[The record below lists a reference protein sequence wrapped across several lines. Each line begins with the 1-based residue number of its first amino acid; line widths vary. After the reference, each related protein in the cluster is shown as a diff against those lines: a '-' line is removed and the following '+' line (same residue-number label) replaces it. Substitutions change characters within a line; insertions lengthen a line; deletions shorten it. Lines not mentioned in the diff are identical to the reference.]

1 MASSRWLS
9 VVQDRRFIVLLLLG
23 FSSGLPLML
32 TSRAMKVWAAN
43 AGVELPTVGLFSLV
57 ALPYALKFLWAPIMD
72 WWPGGNDQDSG
83 ALGRRRGWLLVTQLA
98 TLLAIVGMAMVGPAS
113 SQATLTSFAA
123 LAVLVAFCS
132 ASQDIVADA
141 YRTDILRP
149 DELGIGASLFT
160 IGYRLA
166 MIASG
171 AGAVFLAHHLRWPVV
186 YQIVAAGLIIGVIA
200 TLLAPE
206 PDTDRAASP
215 SLVDAVVEPWRE
227 FISRN
232 GAKALLILVFIVLFK
247 LPDYLA
253 TSITDA
259 MLVQLGFSNEDI
271 GLWALGVG
279 TAVTI
284 PGAALG
290 GLIVTWLGLRRA
302 LLIIGI
308 AQAISNAGYLWLVQ
322 VGADRPTMIVVIGI
336 EYFCTGLV
344 AAAFIAFL
352 MSQCNHR
359 YSASQYALLSSLM
372 GLASSVGGATA
383 GYLAHWLGY
392 SQFFLFTILI
402 SVPGLLL
409 IRWLSLPATS
419 SAAAPTE

>member
-1 MASSRWLS
+1 M
-9 VVQDRRFIVLLLLG
+9 LG

-32 TSRAMKVWAAN
+32 TSRAMKVWATN
-43 AGVELPTVGLFSLV
+43 MGVELPTVGLFSLV

-72 WWPGGNDQDSG
+72 WWPGGDDRAPG
-83 ALGRRRGWLLVTQLA
+83 ALRRRRGWLLVTQLA
-98 TLLAIVGMAMVGPAS
+98 TLMAIVGMAMVGPSS
-113 SQATLTSFAA
+113 SQAALTSFAA
-123 LAVLVAFCS
+123 LAVLVAFLS

-141 YRTDILRP
+141 YRTDILQP
-149 DELGIGASLFT
+149 GELGIGASLFT
-160 IGYRLA
+160 IGFRLA

-171 AGAVFLAHHLRWPVV
+171 AGAVFLAHHLPWPLV
-186 YQIVAAGLIIGVIA
+186 YQIVAAGMIIGVVA

-215 SLVDAVVEPWRE
+215 SLVDAVVEPWND
-227 FISRN
+227 FITRN
-232 GAKALLILVFIVLFK
+232 GAKALLILIFIVLFK

-253 TSITDA
+253 SSVSDA
-259 MLVQLGFSNEDI
+259 ILLKLGFTNEDI
-271 GLWALGVG
+271 GFWSLGVG

-302 LLIIGI
+302 LFVIGI
-308 AQAISNAGYLWLVQ
+308 AQAVSNAGYLWLVQ
-322 VGADRPTMIVVIGI
+322 VGADRPTMIAVIGV

-359 YSASQYALLSSLM
+359 YSATQYALLTSLM

-392 SQFFLFTILI
+392 PRFFLFTMVIA
-402 SVPGLLL
+402 VPSLLL
-409 IRWLSLPATS
+409 IRWLPLPARS
-419 SAAAPTE
+419 RAAAATE